1 VFARTVKQ
9 MNALTY
15 NTLNL
20 SNKTFRSIS
29 TFCAF
34 ALIGGVL
41 SWDVIAMIYAPN
53 DTISNVLT
61 VWNQRTGGL
70 LALIFFALFIHWFLP
85 MPACWTGCQSTK
97 LY

>member
-1 VFARTVKQ
+1 
-9 MNALTY
+9 MNAYAL
-15 NTLNL
+15 NTINL
-20 SNKTFRSIS
+20 SNKTFRAIS

-41 SWDVIAMIYAPN
+41 VWDIVAMIYAPN
-53 DTISNVLT
+53 DTISNVVS
-61 VWNQRTGGL
+61 VWNKRTGGL

-85 MPACWTGCQSTK
+85 LPACWVGCNSTQ